1 MENEYKNIK
10 FILFLLNFNKFVNKN
25 QLLYFYHINST
36 WNYKKSNFPS
46 TVKENPSVSTVSILK
61 E

>member
-25 QLLYFYHINST
+25 QLLYFYHIN
-36 WNYKKSNFPS
+36 YKLNFYSNLIII
-46 TVKENPSVSTVSILK
+46 KKYIYL
-61 E
+61 